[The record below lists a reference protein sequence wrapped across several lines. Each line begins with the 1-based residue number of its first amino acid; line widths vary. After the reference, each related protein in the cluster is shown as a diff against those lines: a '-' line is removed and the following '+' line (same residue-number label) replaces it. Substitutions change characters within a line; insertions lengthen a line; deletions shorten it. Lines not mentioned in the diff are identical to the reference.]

1 MQKNKSSD
9 RWDLCLSD
17 GTKFFVDQEKYKS
30 YLESSP
36 AVLQKPTA
44 EVGTDANEEA
54 IHWCTVCSTALSADS
69 TLTAMTIVQVMRS
82 GQILKDWPKQA

>member
-36 AVLQKPTA
+36 AVLQKQTA
-44 EVGTDANEEA
+44 KVGTTANEE
-54 IHWCTVCSTALSADS
+54 
-69 TLTAMTIVQVMRS
+69 
-82 GQILKDWPKQA
+82 